1 MLARPR
7 TERFERGGE
16 PLLLS
21 QNRYWRVTRAKTAS
35 EVVISLDKEELP
47 EDWRDFK
54 DFRLEIPV
62 DRWNR
67 VVKHVRTDR
76 KLFGGAVLEFAN
88 QEDQLP
94 AVLGHDR
101 LYGELQRVVQD
112 ATSSLVE
119 SGALALTIVDL
130 APE

>member
-1 MLARPR
+1 M
-7 TERFERGGE
+7 
-16 PLLLS
+16 LLS
-21 QNRYWRVTRAKTAS
+21 QNRHWRASLPKTAG
-35 EVVISLDKEELP
+35 EVVLTLEKEELP

-67 VVKHVRTDR
+67 VVKHVRSDR
-76 KLFGGAVLEFAN
+76 KLFGGVVLEFAN

-94 AVLGHDR
+94 SVLGHDR
-101 LYGELQRVVQD
+101 LYGDLQRVVQD
-112 ATSSLVE
+112 ATSTLVE
-119 SGALALTIVDL
+119 SGALALTAVDL

>member
-1 MLARPR
+1 MATARR
-7 TERFERGGE
+7 ADAKLGNDE
-16 PLLLS
+16 LLLS
-21 QNRYWRVTRAKTAS
+21 QNRYWRVTRAKTAT
-35 EVVISLDKEELP
+35 EIVVCLEKEELP

-76 KLFGGAVLEFAN
+76 KLFGGVVLEFAN
-88 QEDQLP
+88 LEEQLP
-94 AVLGHDR
+94 AVLSHDR

-112 ATSSLVE
+112 ATSMLVE
-119 SGALALTIVDL
+119 TGTLALTVVDVGV
-130 APE
+130 E

>member
-1 MLARPR
+1 M
-7 TERFERGGE
+7 
-16 PLLLS
+16 LLS
-21 QNRYWRVTRAKTAS
+21 QNRYWRVTRAKTAT
-35 EVVISLDKEELP
+35 EIVVCLEKEELP

-76 KLFGGAVLEFAN
+76 KLFGGVVLEFAN
-88 QEDQLP
+88 LEEQLP
-94 AVLGHDR
+94 AVLSHDR

-112 ATSSLVE
+112 ATSMLVE
-119 SGALALTIVDL
+119 TGTLALTVVDVGV
-130 APE
+130 E

>member
-1 MLARPR
+1 L
-7 TERFERGGE
+7 E
-16 PLLLS
+16 
-21 QNRYWRVTRAKTAS
+21 
-35 EVVISLDKEELP
+35 KEELP
-47 EDWRDFK
+47 DDRRDFK

-76 KLFGGAVLEFAN
+76 KLFGGVVLEFVN

-94 AVLGHDR
+94 AVLTHDR

-112 ATSSLVE
+112 ATSTLVE
-119 SGALALTIVDL
+119 TGALALTVVDVG
-130 APE
+130 AE

>member
-1 MLARPR
+1 MLI
-7 TERFERGGE
+7 
-16 PLLLS
+16 S

-35 EVVISLDKEELP
+35 GVVVSLEKEELP

-67 VVKHVRTDR
+67 VVRHVRTDR
-76 KLFGGAVLEFAN
+76 KLFGGVVLEFAN
-88 QEDQLP
+88 QEEQLP
-94 AVLGHDR
+94 AVLSHDR

-112 ATSSLVE
+112 ATSVLVE
-119 SGALALTIVDL
+119 TGVLALAVVDVG
-130 APE
+130 AE

>member
-1 MLARPR
+1 M
-7 TERFERGGE
+7 
-16 PLLLS
+16 LLS
-21 QNRYWRVTRAKTAS
+21 QNRNWRVTRAKTAS
-35 EVVISLDKEELP
+35 EIVISLEKEELP

-76 KLFGGAVLEFAN
+76 KLFGGVVLEFAN
-88 QEDQLP
+88 QEEQLP
-94 AVLGHDR
+94 AVLGQDR

-119 SGALALTIVDL
+119 SGALALTAVDL

>member
-1 MLARPR
+1 M
-7 TERFERGGE
+7 
-16 PLLLS
+16 LLS
-21 QNRYWRVTRAKTAS
+21 QNKYWRAMHPKAS
-35 EVVISLDKEELP
+35 GEVVLSLEKEELP
-47 EDWRDFK
+47 EDWRDLK

-76 KLFGGAVLEFAN
+76 KLFGGVVLEYAN
-88 QEDQLP
+88 QEEQLS

-101 LYGELQRVVQD
+101 LYGDLQRLVQD
-112 ATSSLVE
+112 ATSSLIE
-119 SGALALTIVDL
+119 SGALALTAVDL

>member
-1 MLARPR
+1 V
-7 TERFERGGE
+7 
-16 PLLLS
+16 LLS
-21 QNRYWRVTRAKTAS
+21 QNRYWRVTRAKAAADI
-35 EVVISLDKEELP
+35 VVSLEKEELSD
-47 EDWRDFK
+47 DWRDFK

-76 KLFGGAVLEFAN
+76 KLFGGVVLEFAN

-94 AVLGHDR
+94 AVLTHDR

-112 ATSSLVE
+112 ATSTLVE
-119 SGALALTIVDL
+119 TGALALTVVDVG
-130 APE
+130 AE

>member
-1 MLARPR
+1 M
-7 TERFERGGE
+7 
-16 PLLLS
+16 LLS
-21 QNRYWRVTRAKTAS
+21 QNRYWRVTRGKTGG
-35 EVVISLDKEELP
+35 EIVISLEKEELP
-47 EDWRDFK
+47 DDWRDFR

-76 KLFGGAVLEFAN
+76 KLFGGVVLEFAS
-88 QEDQLP
+88 QEEQLP
-94 AVLGHDR
+94 AVLGQDR
-101 LYGELQRVVQD
+101 LYGDLQRVVQD

-119 SGALALTIVDL
+119 GGTLTLAAVDL

>member
-1 MLARPR
+1 
-7 TERFERGGE
+7 
-16 PLLLS
+16 LLLS

>member
-1 MLARPR
+1 M
-7 TERFERGGE
+7 
-16 PLLLS
+16 LS
-21 QNRYWRVTRAKTAS
+21 QNRHWRVTRAKAAT
-35 EVVISLDKEELP
+35 EIVVALEKEELP
-47 EDWRDFK
+47 EDWREFR

-76 KLFGGAVLEFAN
+76 KLFGGVVLEFAN

-94 AVLGHDR
+94 VVLGQDR

-112 ATSSLVE
+112 ATSTLVE
-119 SGALALTIVDL
+119 SGALALTVVDVG
-130 APE
+130 AE

>member
-1 MLARPR
+1 M
-7 TERFERGGE
+7 
-16 PLLLS
+16 LLS
-21 QNRYWRVTRAKTAS
+21 QNRHWRATRGKAAS
-35 EVVISLDKEELP
+35 EIVLALEREELP

-62 DRWNR
+62 ERWNR

-76 KLFGGAVLEFAN
+76 KLFGGVVLEFAN
-88 QEDQLP
+88 QEDQLG

-101 LYGELQRVVQD
+101 LFGDLQRVVQD

-119 SGALALTIVDL
+119 SGALALMAVDL
-130 APE
+130 SPE

>member
-1 MLARPR
+1 MLLA
-7 TERFERGGE
+7 
-16 PLLLS
+16 
-21 QNRYWRVTRAKTAS
+21 QNRYWRVTRGKTAN
-35 EVVISLDKEELP
+35 EVVISLAREELP

-76 KLFGGAVLEFAN
+76 KLFGCVVLEFAN

-101 LYGELQRVVQD
+101 LYGDLQRVVQD

-119 SGALALTIVDL
+119 SGALALMAVDL
-130 APE
+130 SPE

>member
-1 MLARPR
+1 M
-7 TERFERGGE
+7 
-16 PLLLS
+16 LLS
-21 QNRYWRVTRAKTAS
+21 QNRYWRVTRAKAAS
-35 EVVISLDKEELP
+35 EIVVCLEKEELP
-47 EDWRDFK
+47 DDWRDFK

-76 KLFGGAVLEFAN
+76 KLFGGVVLEFVN

-94 AVLGHDR
+94 AVLTHDR

-112 ATSSLVE
+112 ATSTLVE
-119 SGALALTIVDL
+119 TGALALTVVDVG
-130 APE
+130 AE